1 MSHIEQDFFSANP
14 NYSMTLTNELIWNAR
29 AYVYQHFAQTTHAP
43 TVDDVAAHFQLGREE
58 TIEMFDELNARHA
71 FFLEP
76 GTHDIRIANPFS
88 AVPTDFVVQ
97 AQDKAYYANCAWDAL
112 GIAAAL
118 HSDAIINT
126 TYAEDEAP
134 ITFTIRD
141 GQVQHP
147 EAVVHLLVPFQNW
160 YDDMVFT

>member
-1 MSHIEQDFFSANP
+1 
-14 NYSMTLTNELIWNAR
+14 MTHTDDLIWTVR
-29 AYVYQHFAQTTHAP
+29 AYVYQHFAETTLAP
-43 TVDDVAAHFQLGREE
+43 TVADIAAHFQLSDAEA
-58 TIEMFDELNARHA
+58 IEVLDELHARHA
-71 FFLEP
+71 LFLEP

-97 AQDKAYYANCAWDAL
+97 AQGRDYYANCAWDAL

-118 HSDAIINT
+118 HSDAVINA
-126 TYAEDEAP
+126 TYAEDDAP
-134 ITFTIRD
+134 ITFTLRD

-147 EAVVHLLVPFQNW
+147 SAVVHLLVPFQHW